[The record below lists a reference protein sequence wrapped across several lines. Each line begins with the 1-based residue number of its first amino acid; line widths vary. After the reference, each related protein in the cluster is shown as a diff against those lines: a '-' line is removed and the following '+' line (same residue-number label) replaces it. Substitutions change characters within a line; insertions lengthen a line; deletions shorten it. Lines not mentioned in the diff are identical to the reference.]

1 MGRFFLALPYSNNGD
16 LLEILIK
23 KAPRFAGLNLFEE
36 VIRFL
41 LEETQ

>member
-1 MGRFFLALPYSNNGD
+1 MGRFFLGLPYSNNED

-23 KAPRFAGLNLFEE
+23 KPRVLQGLFCMRG

>member
-1 MGRFFLALPYSNNGD
+1 MGRFFLALPYSNNED
-16 LLEILIK
+16 LPEILIK
-23 KAPRFAGLNLFEE
+23 KPRVFAGLNLFEE